1 MGFPSSP
8 SSLTS
13 SLPSV
18 SSSLNK
24 ELLFADSV
32 FWIPSSRKEWEDT
45 ISEMKSVCTSAA
57 YRRWFKD
64 QTTTSTQPQTN
75 INNNNNTIAAVTTKN
90 GMLSPRSSVTSH
102 VNPKAVAKNVLATN

>member
-57 YRRWFKD
+57 YRRWFKE
-64 QTTTSTQPQTN
+64 QTTSTQTQTQT
-75 INNNNNTIAAVTTKN
+75 NNNNTNNTNNTTATVT
-90 GMLSPRSSVTSH
+90 
-102 VNPKAVAKNVLATN
+102 AKNRMIPSS